1 MNVSTSAAQDWR
13 EWELEVK
20 DEARCLAEEKHAAD
34 VAAYLE
40 AWMDDQAEKDSY
52 LSYLSYISA

>member
-1 MNVSTSAAQDWR
+1 MNVSTSAVQAWR

-52 LSYLSYISA
+52 LSA